1 MLHSRTC
8 LGQDVFKDDRK
19 KMCHNVPTWPI
30 KATDIAEG
38 YWLTESFDISSQT
51 NEQVRLNKNTTKC
64 KAATLTASLK
74 TDADQNKDLRKSEI
88 CVYMWTCK
96 KWRFKIQ

>member
-1 MLHSRTC
+1 
-8 LGQDVFKDDRK
+8 
-19 KMCHNVPTWPI
+19 MCHNVPTWPI

-38 YWLTESFDISSQT
+38 YWLTQSCDISSQI
-51 NEQVRLNKNTTKC
+51 NEQPAVFTDQVRLNKDTTEC

-74 TDADQNKDLRKSEI
+74 TDADRSKDFRKSEI

-96 KWRFKIQ
+96 KLRLKIP